1 MSLRVVRALVALSL
15 LNVPAAAATGF
26 IHLPGSER
34 PLRVTGSEL
43 LTCIHFS
50 DIVIRSRSKA
60 PAAGT
65 AVVLRGAG
73 SGTCGRRLQKSRP
86 IPGRDPSYFLG
97 KSGNYL
103 IFDIGTGPS
112 QRQLLLYDFRQ
123 AKVLLEESYGGP
135 VHVEN
140 GVLKFWVPAGKQ
152 ADPAN
157 CPQFDKIR
165 NDGFT
170 PALEQLTSVD
180 LAGATPV
187 RVVGVAVRCN
197 ALQ

>member
-1 MSLRVVRALVALSL
+1 M
-15 LNVPAAAATGF
+15 
-26 IHLPGSER
+26 
-34 PLRVTGSEL
+34 
-43 LTCIHFS
+43 
-50 DIVIRSRSKA
+50 
-60 PAAGT
+60 
-65 AVVLRGAG
+65 
-73 SGTCGRRLQKSRP
+73 
-86 IPGRDPSYFLG
+86 
-97 KSGNYL
+97 
-103 IFDIGTGPS
+103 
-112 QRQLLLYDFRQ
+112 
-123 AKVLLEESYGGP
+123 LLEESYGGP